1 MDRIDEVVGEAARR
15 LRALEPSTIAI
26 LVTGSYAKGTADE
39 DSDLDIRAVTD
50 EEPVIRYRT
59 WFQDRPG
66 AKPLHV
72 SAGAK
77 TATTWLRE
85 RELPQEWTL
94 GFPGL
99 YVATYVWATEDAR
112 LLLGRDPSNRHPP
125 GPPEL
130 EDFVELLVK
139 VRRSVVH
146 GDAVG
151 TRLHARGVGELAPRL
166 LTPLNEERVV
176 SDRREALEAALSLTV
191 APDHYRADISVCLGL
206 VPAGDD
212 AVSESAL
219 RLGRGLLAFLR
230 ANAPDVDDQPDIASY
245 LRDGTL
251 ERHLGFANE

>member
-1 MDRIDEVVGEAARR
+1 MDRVDEVVGEAARR

-50 EEPVIRYRT
+50 EDPVVRYRT

-77 TATTWLRE
+77 TATAWLRE
-85 RELPQEWTL
+85 RELPQQWTL

-99 YVATYVWATEDAR
+99 YVATYVWATDGARR
-112 LLLGRDPSNRHPP
+112 LLGEDPSNRHPP
-125 GPPEL
+125 APPEL

-139 VRRSVVH
+139 VGRSARR
-146 GDAVG
+146 GDATG
-151 TRLHARGVGELAPRL
+151 TRLYARGVGELAPRL
-166 LTPLNEERVV
+166 LIPLNEERIV

-191 APDHYRADISVCLGL
+191 APDHYRADVSVCLGL
-206 VPAGDD
+206 VPAGDGE
-212 AVSESAL
+212 VSESAL
-219 RLGRGLLAFLR
+219 RLGRELLAFLR
-230 ANAPDVDDQPDIASY
+230 VNAPEVDDQPDVGSY

-251 ERHLGFANE
+251 ERHLGFSNE